1 MLYSMHIVNMH
12 LNAIQCTSSQYAPK
26 CIAKKRLFE
35 VVPICH
41 FLVHHQPWCARD
53 VPTNCMDCTTIQTRF
68 HASTTRAKT
77 HTKPSTL
84 IEYIHT
90 HGETSYSIGVKL
102 TDWQTGLMHAPI
114 RNVRWTHIF
123 WIEAIWGLRRAIVVK
138 FRCRSISVS
147 LEDIVWGE
155 YGVLAWL
162 GFVVVLYRE
171 RRRPVVWF
179 RLNQNCLLKL
189 INLTTVKTP
198 IV

>member
-1 MLYSMHIVNMH
+1 MPFSSPPPTMMRTWCSNQLHGLHDDSDKISRIDHTCK
-12 LNAIQCTSSQYAPK
+12 NAHK
-26 CIAKKRLFE
+26 AK
-35 VVPICH
+35 
-41 FLVHHQPWCARD
+41 
-53 VPTNCMDCTTIQTRF
+53 
-68 HASTTRAKT
+68 
-77 HTKPSTL
+77 HTYWIHT
-84 IEYIHT
+84 HT

-123 WIEAIWGLRRAIVVK
+123 RIKAIWGLRRAIVVK

-155 YGVLAWL
+155 YDVLAWL